1 LPDGEVTLYTAVGGW
16 NKKFGAP
23 RLQVFR
29 FARVDILCS
38 QTRNQIGETR
48 RFAMTTS
55 EKPQPVALTGDGSP
69 DANRAGLFRFEL
81 FMIGV
86 EGKPNA
92 AQSTETGAIIRCSA
106 NKEN

>member
-1 LPDGEVTLYTAVGGW
+1 
-16 NKKFGAP
+16 
-23 RLQVFR
+23 
-29 FARVDILCS
+29 
-38 QTRNQIGETR
+38 
-48 RFAMTTS
+48 MTTS
-55 EKPQPVALTGDGSP
+55 ESPSPLRYPATAALMRID
-69 DANRAGLFRFEL
+69 RAGLFRFEL